1 MKMDIANY
9 EIKAVKPIL
18 MKQAVKYECEKF
30 DEYLKENKGKYFET
44 FIILLKQFYF
54 KIKIY
59 HNVRYHISSFLHTFI
74 VF

>member
-30 DEYLKENKGKYFET
+30 DEYLKENKGK
-44 FIILLKQFYF
+44 IMI
-54 KIKIY
+54 
-59 HNVRYHISSFLHTFI
+59 FL
-74 VF
+74 